1 MDVEWQWNPFGKHVR
16 RMKIAGPILE
26 RKCICISDA
35 WWEKKINK
43 IWKFKKLLKTFKNIP
58 FRGGLHL
65 VSFLQLQVSFWYPYL
80 PYRYL
85 LNQNDM
91 LIKQKN
97 KPLLLIFLTYFE
109 MQTCFRFMKL
119 YSVELFIEKI
129 WFMYRKG
136 TKNLWIEK
144 YFYFALSNICV
155 FINKNVF

>member
-1 MDVEWQWNPFGKHVR
+1 
-16 RMKIAGPILE
+16 MKIAGPILE

-35 WWEKKINK
+35 WWEKKIKK
-43 IWKFKKLLKTFKNIP
+43 IWKFEKLLKTFKNIP
-58 FRGGLHL
+58 VRGRGGGWFTLSTL
-65 VSFLQLQVSFWYPYL
+65 PSTWSVFLISMSTLQISIKSKWYV
-80 PYRYL
+80 
-85 LNQNDM
+85 N
-91 LIKQKN
+91 KTKKH

-119 YSVELFIEKI
+119 CSIELFIEKI

-144 YFYFALSNICV
+144 YFYFALSNISV

>member
-16 RMKIAGPILE
+16 RMKTAGPILE

-58 FRGGLHL
+58 FRGDLHL
-65 VSFLQLQVSFWYPYL
+65 VPFLQLQVSFWYPYL

>member
-16 RMKIAGPILE
+16 RMKTAGPILE

-58 FRGGLHL
+58 FRGDLHL
-65 VSFLQLQVSFWYPYL
+65 VPFLQLQVSFWYPYL

-119 YSVELFIEKI
+119 CSIELFIEKI

-144 YFYFALSNICV
+144 YFYFALSNISV

>member
-16 RMKIAGPILE
+16 RMKTAGPILE

-58 FRGGLHL
+58 FRGDLHL
-65 VSFLQLQVSFWYPYL
+65 VPFLQLQVSFWYPYL

-97 KPLLLIFLTYFE
+97 KLLLLIFLTYFE

>member
-16 RMKIAGPILE
+16 RMKTAGPILE

-58 FRGGLHL
+58 FRGDLHL
-65 VSFLQLQVSFWYPYL
+65 VPFLQLQVSFWYPYL

-144 YFYFALSNICV
+144 YFYFALSNISV
-155 FINKNVF
+155 FMNKNVF

>member
-1 MDVEWQWNPFGKHVR
+1 MDVGWQWNPFGKHVR
-16 RMKIAGPILE
+16 RMKTAGPILE

-58 FRGGLHL
+58 FRGDLHL
-65 VSFLQLQVSFWYPYL
+65 VPFLQLQVSFWYPYL

>member
-1 MDVEWQWNPFGKHVR
+1 MDVGWQWNPFGKHVR

-58 FRGGLHL
+58 FRGDLHL
-65 VSFLQLQVSFWYPYL
+65 VPFLQLQVSFWYPYL